1 MTPQSVVLDPQLFS
15 TDLEEIMT
23 KLRARTVGQDH
34 AVEAFGRIFE
44 TFLAGYNDPE
54 RPIGVVL
61 ELGPTGVGK
70 TTIVENQ
77 VSPSCHTKTPS
88 RTRGRAGSIF
98 NPRGCY
104 GCRFPTCSD
113 ARSWLP
119 HSLVEAKIAQFSSE
133 MSLGRN
139 CIEGQELRVFRLRL
153 DSYAPFEGALGDNAP
168 LGNTRPICYFTLD
181 V

>member
-44 TFLAGYNDPE
+44 TFLAGYSDPE

-70 TTIVENQ
+70 TMIVENL
-77 VSPSCHTKTPS
+77 VSPSCQLKTPS

-98 NPRGCY
+98 NPRGCF
-104 GCRFPTCSD
+104 GCRFPTRSD

-119 HSLVEAKIAQFSSE
+119 HSLVQKPKSLTFRRKCQSAEIASRVGNFVFSDFD
-133 MSLGRN
+133 LVVTHH
-139 CIEGQELRVFRLRL
+139 LRVL
-153 DSYAPFEGALGDNAP
+153 
-168 LGNTRPICYFTLD
+168 
-181 V
+181 